1 MRFPGNHNRPK
12 IISLSIAN
20 NRSALVLRLVFMAL
34 LSLLFII
41 LSAQNASAQEE
52 SDSIFLKNANVV
64 MELDTTDIVHPPK
77 RAGWMS
83 AALPGL
89 GQAYNKKYWKIP
101 IIYAAFGTT
110 TYFLIKN
117 QKDYIK
123 YRDSYIARIDNDPNT
138 VDEFPRLS
146 TDAIRIYKNIYW
158 KNRDLSIIILAAVYT
173 LNILDA
179 VVDAH
184 FYTYDISDDLSLQIT
199 PVMTPALNFGSQTSG
214 YAGLSLSLSF

>member
-1 MRFPGNHNRPK
+1 M
-12 IISLSIAN
+12 
-20 NRSALVLRLVFMAL
+20 V
-34 LSLLFII
+34 
-41 LSAQNASAQEE
+41 E
-52 SDSIFLKNANVV
+52 
-64 MELDTTDIVHPPK
+64 ELDTTQLIHPPK

-101 IIYAAFGTT
+101 IIYAAFGAT

-117 QKDYIK
+117 QKDYVK
-123 YRDSYIARIDNDPNT
+123 YRDSYIARIDDDPNT
-138 VDEFPRLS
+138 VDEFPLLS

-199 PVMTPALNFGSQTSG
+199 PVVSPALRFGPSKSA

>member
-1 MRFPGNHNRPK
+1 
-12 IISLSIAN
+12 
-20 NRSALVLRLVFMAL
+20 MAL